1 MITLSVAAALGLVSA
16 LAGTKAEPVSRPRD
30 SFAAVEAAVRRGIQR
45 GIYPGAVVVIGR
57 RDTVL
62 YARGFGHLTWDTRT
76 PVPNP
81 DSTVWDI
88 ASLSK
93 VVGTTSAVM
102 RLVDVGLVDLDA
114 PVSRYLPRFS
124 GAGRDSVTV
133 RMLLNHTSGLRS
145 FLPLYRLAT
154 TRAAAIELIYA
165 EPLSRPPGT
174 AMEYSDLN
182 AMLLGLLVEA
192 VRGQPLDRVVHDDVL
207 VPLGLR
213 STAYRPPAS
222 WRHRIAPTGLDRG
235 GAIRRGIVNDFNA
248 ARLGGVAGHA
258 GLFST
263 GGDLARYAQI
273 WLRRGA
279 GPKGRWVSAQTVD
292 RFLARGSKSGSRLL
306 GWDTRD
312 SLLTDGPSVFG
323 SLVSDAAYGHTGW
336 TGTELWIDPTHDVFL
351 VFLTNRSFD
360 PRARRSIEA
369 LRDVRAELSDAVVRM
384 MPRNC
389 AATLVS
395 RC

>member
-1 MITLSVAAALGLVSA
+1 MAALMGPP
-16 LAGTKAEPVSRPRD
+16 AGPAPRQRE
-30 SFAAVEAAVRRGIQR
+30 SFAAVEAAVKRGIQL

-62 YARGFGHLTWDTRT
+62 YARGFGHLTWSSRA
-76 PVPNP
+76 PVPHP

-88 ASLSK
+88 ASLTK
-93 VVGTTSAVM
+93 VVGTTGAVM
-102 RLVDVGLVDLDA
+102 RLVDEGRVNLDA
-114 PVSRYLPRFS
+114 AVAKYLPRFA
-124 GAGRDSVTV
+124 GRGRDSVTV

-145 FLPLYRLAT
+145 FLPLYRLAA
-154 TRAAAIELIYA
+154 TRQAAIDLLYA
-165 EPLSRPPGT
+165 EPLSRPPGAT
-174 AMEYSDLN
+174 AVYSDLN

-192 VRGQPLDRVVHDDVL
+192 VRGEPLDRVVHDDVL

-213 STAYRPPAS
+213 STTYRPPTA
-222 WRHRIAPTGLDRG
+222 WLRRIAPTGLDRG
-235 GAIRRGIVNDFNA
+235 GVMRRGMVNDFNA

-263 GGDLARYAQI
+263 GRDLARYAQA

-279 GPKGRWVSAQTVD
+279 GPKGPWVSAATVD
-292 RFLARGSKSGSRLL
+292 RFLARDGRSGSRLL

-312 SLLTDGPSVFG
+312 SVLAEGPSVFG

-369 LRDVRAELSDAVVRM
+369 LRDVRAELSDAVVRTV
-384 MPRNC
+384 PRSC
-389 AATLVS
+389 AATLVA